1 MWGSRPGNDKVMS
14 GWDHL
19 EDFLRYLKVERQ
31 MSPHTLRNYRLD
43 LTQFL
48 EFYARQRPDAP
59 LSQATYQDLRAFL
72 ANALQGHRKTTVA
85 RKLSAL
91 RTFFKFLQRHG
102 VVSQNPAKLAP
113 SPKLDKSLPHYLTVD
128 EAFHLLGKPRGDDFG
143 ACRDKAIL
151 EVFYGGGLRLSE
163 LAGLNLADMN
173 LASGV
178 LRVWGKG
185 SKERLA
191 FLGEPAKDALGAYL
205 PLRQRRLAHHGA
217 GEETA
222 LFVNSRGGRLSTRGV
237 ARVVAKWVRLAGLSP
252 GLTPH
257 GLRHSFATHL
267 LEGQADLR
275 AVQELL
281 GHASI
286 STTGR
291 YTHLNLDYLME
302 EYDKAHPRGQEGGKG

>member
-1 MWGSRPGNDKVMS
+1 MTSS
-14 GWDHL
+14 TYL

-48 EFYARQRPDAP
+48 QFCADHRED
-59 LSQATYQDLRAFL
+59 LSLEQVTYQDLRAFL
-72 ANALQGHRKTTVA
+72 AAALKQNRKTTVA

-91 RTFFKFLQRHG
+91 RTYFKYLQRLGAVTH
-102 VVSQNPAKLAP
+102 NPAKLAP
-113 SPKLDKSLPHYLTVD
+113 SPKLEKVLPHYLSVD
-128 EAFHLLGKPRGDDFG
+128 ETFHLLGEPKGDDFA
-143 ACRDKAIL
+143 ACRDKAVL
-151 EVFYGGGLRLSE
+151 EVFYSGGLRLSE
-163 LAGLNLADMN
+163 LAGLNLKDVD
-173 LASGV
+173 LAPGV

-191 FLGEPAKDALGAYL
+191 FLGEPAKAALTAYL
-205 PLRQRRLAHHGA
+205 PLRQGFLAGRGA
-217 GEETA
+217 GDETA
-222 LFVNSRGGRLSTRGV
+222 LFINSRGRRLSTRGV
-237 ARVVAKWVRLAGLSP
+237 ARLVAKWVRLAGLSP

-302 EYDKAHPRGQEGGKG
+302 EYDKAHPRSK

>member
-1 MWGSRPGNDKVMS
+1 MS

-19 EDFLRYLKVERQ
+19 EDFLRYLRVERQ
-31 MSPHTLRNYRLD
+31 LSPHTLRNYRLD

-48 EFYARQRPDAP
+48 EFCSEHREGLS
-59 LSQATYQDLRAFL
+59 LSQVTYQDLRPFL
-72 ANALQGHRKTTVA
+72 AAALKKNRKTTVA
-85 RKLSAL
+85 RKLSTL
-91 RTFFKFLQRHG
+91 RTFFKYLQRQG
-102 VVSQNPAKLAP
+102 VASQNPAKLAP
-113 SPKLDKSLPHYLTVD
+113 SPKLEKVLPHYLSVD
-128 EAFHLLGKPRGDDFG
+128 ETFHLLGEPKNEDFG
-143 ACRDKAIL
+143 TRRDLSIL
-151 EVFYGGGLRLSE
+151 EVFYSGGLRLSE
-163 LAGLNLADMN
+163 LAGLNCKDVDLAQ
-173 LASGV
+173 GV

-191 FLGEPAKDALGAYL
+191 FLGQPAKGALTAYL
-205 PLRQRRLAHHGA
+205 PLRQRHLEQHRTGD
-217 GEETA
+217 ETA
-222 LFVNSRGGRLSTRGV
+222 LFINSRGRRLSTRGV

-267 LEGQADLR
+267 LEGKADLR

-302 EYDKAHPRGQEGGKG
+302 EYDKAHPRSK

>member
-1 MWGSRPGNDKVMS
+1 MS
-14 GWDHL
+14 HSTHL

-48 EFYARQRPDAP
+48 EFCARHREGLTVDQV
-59 LSQATYQDLRAFL
+59 TYQDLRAFL
-72 ANALQGHRKTTVA
+72 AAALRKNRKTTVA

-91 RTFFKFLQRHG
+91 RTYFKYLQRLG
-102 VVSQNPAKLAP
+102 VVTHNPAKLAP
-113 SPKLDKSLPHYLTVD
+113 SPKLEKVLPHFLSVD
-128 EAFHLLGKPRGDDFG
+128 EAFHLLDEPRNDDFG
-143 ACRDKAIL
+143 TCRDKAML
-151 EVFYGGGLRLSE
+151 EVFYGAGLRLSE
-163 LAGLNLADMN
+163 LAGLNLAD
-173 LASGV
+173 LDLGPGV

-191 FLGEPAKDALGAYL
+191 FLGEPAKGALAAYL
-205 PLRQRRLAHHGA
+205 PLRRRFLAGR
-217 GEETA
+217 GPDGGTA
-222 LFVNSRGGRLSTRGV
+222 LFLNSRGGRLSTRGV
-237 ARVVAKWVRLAGLSP
+237 ARVVAKWVRRAGLSP

-302 EYDKAHPRGQEGGKG
+302 EYDKAHPRSK

>member
-1 MWGSRPGNDKVMS
+1 MN

-19 EDFLRYLKVERQ
+19 EDFLRYLRVERQ
-31 MSPHTLRNYRLD
+31 LSPHTLRNYRLD

-48 EFYARQRPDAP
+48 EFCAGHRDGLS
-59 LSQATYQDLRAFL
+59 LSQVTYQDLRPFL
-72 ANALQGHRKTTVA
+72 AAALKKNRKTTVA
-85 RKLSAL
+85 RKLSSL
-91 RTFFKFLQRHG
+91 RTFFKYLMRQG
-102 VVSQNPAKLAP
+102 VATQNPAKLAR
-113 SPKLDKSLPHYLTVD
+113 SPKLEKVLPNYLSVD
-128 EAFHLLGKPRGDDFG
+128 EAFHLLSAPKGDDFG
-143 ACRDKAIL
+143 ARRDLAIL

-163 LAGLNLADMN
+163 LAGLNLKDVD
-173 LASGV
+173 LVSGV

-185 SKERLA
+185 AKERLA
-191 FLGEPAKDALGAYL
+191 FLGQPAKAALSAYL
-205 PLRQRRLAHHGA
+205 PLRQQFLEHQKT
-217 GEETA
+217 EDETA
-222 LFVNSRGGRLSTRGV
+222 VWINSRGGRLSTRGV

-267 LEGQADLR
+267 LEGKADLR

-302 EYDKAHPRGQEGGKG
+302 EYDKAHPRSK

>member
-1 MWGSRPGNDKVMS
+1 MS

-19 EDFLRYLKVERQ
+19 EDFLRYLRVERQ
-31 MSPHTLRNYRLD
+31 LSPHTLRNYRLD

-48 EFYARQRPDAP
+48 EFCAGHRDG
-59 LSQATYQDLRAFL
+59 LSLAQVTYQDLRPFL
-72 ANALQGHRKTTVA
+72 AQALQKNRKTTVA
-85 RKLSAL
+85 RKLSSL
-91 RTFFKFLQRHG
+91 RTFFKYLMRRG
-102 VVSQNPAKLAP
+102 VATQNPARLAP
-113 SPKLDKSLPHYLTVD
+113 APKLEKVLPHYLSVD
-128 EAFHLLGKPRGDDFG
+128 EAFHLLGEPKGDEFGPR
-143 ACRDKAIL
+143 RDLAML

-163 LAGLNLADMN
+163 LAGLNLKDAD
-173 LASGV
+173 LAAGV

-185 SKERLA
+185 AKERLA
-191 FLGEPAKDALGAYL
+191 FLGQPAQEALSAYL
-205 PLRQRRLAHHGA
+205 PLRQRHLEQHGTA
-217 GEETA
+217 DEVA
-222 LFVNSRGGRLSTRGV
+222 LFLNSRGGRLSTRGV

-267 LEGQADLR
+267 LEGKADLR

-302 EYDKAHPRGQEGGKG
+302 EYDKAHPRSK

>member
-1 MWGSRPGNDKVMS
+1 MS

-19 EDFLRYLKVERQ
+19 EDFLRYLRVERQ
-31 MSPHTLRNYRLD
+31 LSPHTLRNYRLD

-48 EFYARQRPDAP
+48 EFCSEHREG
-59 LSQATYQDLRAFL
+59 LSLEQVTYQDLRPFL
-72 ANALQGHRKTTVA
+72 AAALQINRKTTVA
-85 RKLSAL
+85 RKLSTL
-91 RTFFKFLQRHG
+91 RTFFKYLQRQG
-102 VVSQNPAKLAP
+102 VASQNPAKLAP
-113 SPKLDKSLPHYLTVD
+113 SPKLEQVLPHYLSVD
-128 EAFHLLGKPRGDDFG
+128 EAFHLLGEPKKDDFG
-143 ACRDKAIL
+143 TCRDKAIL
-151 EVFYGGGLRLSE
+151 EVFYSGGLRLSE
-163 LAGLNLADMN
+163 LAGLNLGDVD
-173 LASGV
+173 LAPGV

-191 FLGEPAKDALGAYL
+191 FLGQPAKAALTAYL
-205 PLRQRRLAHHGA
+205 PLRQQGLEQHGA
-217 GEETA
+217 GDETA
-222 LFVNSRGGRLSTRGV
+222 LFINSRGRRLSTRGV

-267 LEGQADLR
+267 LEGKADLR

-291 YTHLNLDYLME
+291 YTHVNLDYLME
-302 EYDKAHPRGQEGGKG
+302 EYDKAHPRSK

>member
-1 MWGSRPGNDKVMS
+1 MRGCTY
-14 GWDHL
+14 L
-19 EDFLRYLKVERQ
+19 EEFLAYLRVERQ
-31 MSPHTLRNYRLD
+31 MSPHTLRSYRLD
-43 LTQFL
+43 LSQFL
-48 EFYARQRPDAP
+48 EFCSGHREDLELAQV
-59 LSQATYQDLRAFL
+59 TYQDLRAFL
-72 ANALQGHRKTTVA
+72 ATALKRNRKTTVA

-91 RTFFKFLQRHG
+91 RTFFKYLQRQG

-113 SPKLDKSLPHYLTVD
+113 SPKLEKVLPHYLSVD
-128 EAFHLLGKPRGDDFG
+128 EAFHLLGEPQGDDFG
-143 ACRDKAIL
+143 TSRDKAIL

-163 LAGLNLADMN
+163 LAGLSLKDLE

-185 SKERLA
+185 AKERLA
-191 FLGEPAKDALGAYL
+191 FLGEPAKAALSAYL
-205 PLRQRRLAHHGA
+205 PLRQRLLEQHQTDG
-217 GEETA
+217 ETA
-222 LFVNSRGGRLSTRGV
+222 LFLNSRGRRLSTRGV
-237 ARVVAKWVRLAGLSP
+237 ARVVAKWVRLSGLSP

-267 LEGQADLR
+267 LEGKADLR

-302 EYDKAHPRGQEGGKG
+302 EYDKAHPRSK

>member
-1 MWGSRPGNDKVMS
+1 MS
-14 GWDHL
+14 SGTHL
-19 EDFLRYLKVERQ
+19 EDFLRYLRVERQ
-31 MSPHTLRNYRLD
+31 MSPHTLRNYRVD
-43 LTQFL
+43 LSQFL
-48 EFYARQRPDAP
+48 EFCAQHREGLAVEQV
-59 LSQATYQDLRAFL
+59 TYQDLRAFL
-72 ANALQGHRKTTVA
+72 AAALKKNRKTTVA

-91 RTFFKFLQRHG
+91 RTFFKYLQRLG
-102 VVSQNPAKLAP
+102 VASQNPAKLAP
-113 SPKLDKSLPHYLTVD
+113 SPKLEKVLPNYLSVD
-128 EAFHLLGKPRGDDFG
+128 EAFHLLAGPKEDDFG
-143 ACRDKAIL
+143 TCRDKAIL

-163 LAGLNLADMN
+163 LAGLNLADMD

-191 FLGEPAKDALGAYL
+191 FLGEPAKGALTSYL
-205 PLRQRRLAHHGA
+205 PLRQRWLAQQGTGA
-217 GEETA
+217 ETA
-222 LFVNSRGGRLSTRGV
+222 LFVNSRGRRLSTRGV
-237 ARVVAKWVRLAGLSP
+237 ARVVAKWVRKSGLSP
-252 GLTPH
+252 GLPHH
-257 GLRHSFATHL
+257 GLRPSFATHL

-302 EYDKAHPRGQEGGKG
+302 EYDKAHPRSK

>member
-1 MWGSRPGNDKVMS
+1 MKQV
-14 GWDHL
+14 
-19 EDFLRYLKVERQ
+19 
-31 MSPHTLRNYRLD
+31 
-43 LTQFL
+43 
-48 EFYARQRPDAP
+48 A
-59 LSQATYQDLRAFL
+59 YQDLRAFL
-72 ANALQGHRKTTVA
+72 ATALKTQRKTTVA

-91 RTFFKFLQRHG
+91 RTFFKYLQRLG
-102 VVSQNPAKLAP
+102 VVTQNPAKLAP
-113 SPKLDKSLPHYLTVD
+113 SPKLEKPLPHYLSVD
-128 EAFHLLGKPRGDDFG
+128 EAFHLLSEPAGDDFG

-151 EVFYGGGLRLSE
+151 EVFYAGGLRLSE
-163 LAGLNLADMN
+163 LAGLSLGD
-173 LASGV
+173 LDLGPGI

-191 FLGEPAKDALGAYL
+191 FLGEPAKRALAAYL
-205 PLRQRRLAHHGA
+205 PLRQRHLDQHGTVD
-217 GEETA
+217 ETA

-237 ARVVAKWVRLAGLSP
+237 ARLVAKWVRKSGLSQ

-257 GLRHSFATHL
+257 GLRHSFATHM

-291 YTHLNLDYLME
+291 YLHLNLDYLME
-302 EYDKAHPRGQEGGKG
+302 EYDKAHPTE